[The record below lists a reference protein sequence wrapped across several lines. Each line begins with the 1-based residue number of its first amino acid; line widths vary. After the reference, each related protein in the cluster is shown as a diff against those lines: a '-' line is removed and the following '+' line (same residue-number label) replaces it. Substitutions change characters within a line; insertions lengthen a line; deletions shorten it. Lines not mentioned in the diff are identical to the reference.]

1 MDFLNRAYSQ
11 LHDLFRSMTPGS
23 RWAAALSAVV
33 ALSSLGYLLTHQT
46 VTPDADLMHGVPVAA
61 SQLPKMEAALAKAN
75 LTNYRIDGAS
85 IRVPRGQE
93 PVYMGALVDAKA
105 LPPNIGEA
113 LIAAVSNGNAF
124 ESRDARDERLKI
136 ARQTEMSLVIRS
148 MPGIENAFVLYDVD
162 MKTGFQR
169 EKLITATVSVKP
181 VGDTQLD
188 EARISSIRYFIAG
201 AIAGLKPENVT
212 VSDLNGRTWHGIA
225 EDAGS
230 ADENLYISL
239 KRTYEQDLKAKIL
252 NALCFIPKVTV
263 EPTVV
268 LDRERLTHF
277 RQEKRTPND
286 EPRPAGST
294 RSPRCSVLPNTA
306 AILDSLL
313 SGSTGDAPP
322 TPAASGSHEQIERES
337 VGLTPIQARVSV
349 GVPVSYFKKIWQ
361 EQHAVE
367 PGHSVGSPDLA
378 ALDRI
383 RAEES
388 EKIRRHVAQLL
399 PSPESPAK
407 AAELVTVTTFQD
419 ISTPVEKVAH
429 DYVQDVLAWLQQSW
443 RTLSVLGLALI
454 GLLVLRS
461 IVRQLPRPSIPEPT
475 ASESIAMP
483 EGFMRDDAT
492 TNAAPSPHAKR
503 FREPAPAYHDE
514 ISELVDR
521 DPDAAA
527 NVLRHWI
534 GQVD

>member
-1 MDFLNRAYSQ
+1 MDFVNRAYSQ
-11 LHDLFRSMTPGS
+11 LHDLFRSMTPGA
-23 RWAAALSAVV
+23 RWAAALSAVL
-33 ALSSLGYLLTHQT
+33 AMASLGYLLTHQT
-46 VTPDADLMHGVPVAA
+46 VAPDADLMHGVAVAA
-61 SQLPKMEAALAKAN
+61 NQLPKMEAALAKAN
-75 LTNYRIDGAS
+75 LTNYRIDGTS

-93 PVYMGALVDAKA
+93 PIYMGALVAANA
-105 LPPNIGEA
+105 LPPNFGES
-113 LIAAVSNGNAF
+113 LIAAVNNGNAF
-124 ESRDARDERLKI
+124 ESRDARDDRLKI
-136 ARQTEMSLVIRS
+136 ARQTEMALVIRS

-181 VGDTQLD
+181 VGDAQLD
-188 EARISSIRYFIAG
+188 EARVSSIRYFVAG

-212 VSDLNGRTWHGIA
+212 VSDLNGRTWHGVA
-225 EDAGS
+225 EDAGG

-239 KRTYEQDLKAKIL
+239 KRTYEQDLKANIL

-268 LDRERLTHF
+268 LDRERLIRF
-277 RQEKRTPND
+277 RQEKRTPGD
-286 EPRPAGST
+286 EVRPTAPRN
-294 RSPRCSVLPNTA
+294 SVLPNTA

-313 SGSTGDAPP
+313 NGSSGDAQTTPAMSGSR
-322 TPAASGSHEQIERES
+322 EQIERES
-337 VGLTPIQARVSV
+337 VGLTPVQARVSV

-361 EQHAVE
+361 EQRALE
-367 PGHSVGSPDLA
+367 PGRSAESPDLA

-383 RAEES
+383 RVEES

-399 PSPESPAK
+399 PSSESPAK

-419 ISTPVEKVAH
+419 ISTPIEKVAPDH
-429 DYVQDVLAWLQQSW
+429 VQEALTWLQQSW
-443 RTLSVLGLALI
+443 RTLSVLGLALV

-461 IVRQLPRPSIPEPT
+461 IVRQLPRPSATEPT
-475 ASESIAMP
+475 TPKPSATP
-483 EGFMRDDAT
+483 DDFGLMRDDAVGS
-492 TNAAPSPHAKR
+492 PVPPPHAQR
-503 FREPAPAYHDE
+503 FREIAPAAHDE